1 MSLSTLIQEG
11 EGNQLEFLV
20 TVNDQKKFA
29 QTICAFANT
38 AGGSVLIGVKENG
51 KITGIDPSAEFDVI
65 QNAVER
71 YCLPVVELDIKTWQE
86 DRHLVLQITV
96 IRGEEQVRCL
106 SDDGSYKAYIRVES
120 ETILANK
127 IIIGMWKFQQKE
139 FPCPTEFSKETIK
152 LNNDVNLDQVMAWKN
167 EQFYF
172 DRVDIK
178 TMMRQIEK
186 YYNVEIEY
194 RDNINYKFIAKISR
208 QVNVSVFLKKLELTE
223 LVHFNIE
230 ANKIIIMK

>member
-139 FPCPTEFSKETIK
+139 FPCPTEFSKETNLVIHWLEGSEWTSISQLYKKDELPKK
-152 LNNDVNLDQVMAWKN
+152 LIDTILMQLLCWNVIQLVAKEGHLGYSKSAVNL
-167 EQFYF
+167 
-172 DRVDIK
+172 
-178 TMMRQIEK
+178 
-186 YYNVEIEY
+186 
-194 RDNINYKFIAKISR
+194 
-208 QVNVSVFLKKLELTE
+208 LEL
-223 LVHFNIE
+223 
-230 ANKIIIMK
+230 

>member
-139 FPCPTEFSKETIK
+139 FPCPTEFSKETNLVIHWLEGSEWISISQLYKKDELPKK
-152 LNNDVNLDQVMAWKN
+152 LIDTILMQLLCWNVIQLVAKEGHLGYSKSVVNL
-167 EQFYF
+167 
-172 DRVDIK
+172 
-178 TMMRQIEK
+178 
-186 YYNVEIEY
+186 
-194 RDNINYKFIAKISR
+194 
-208 QVNVSVFLKKLELTE
+208 LEL
-223 LVHFNIE
+223 
-230 ANKIIIMK
+230 